1 VCIVIVRL
9 FSMMMRASC
18 YVCANGMLMMM
29 MVVVVVVVVV
39 VVLGLFGGFWAGG

>member
-18 YVCANGMLMMM
+18 YVCANGMLMPMM
-29 MVVVVVVVVV
+29 VVV